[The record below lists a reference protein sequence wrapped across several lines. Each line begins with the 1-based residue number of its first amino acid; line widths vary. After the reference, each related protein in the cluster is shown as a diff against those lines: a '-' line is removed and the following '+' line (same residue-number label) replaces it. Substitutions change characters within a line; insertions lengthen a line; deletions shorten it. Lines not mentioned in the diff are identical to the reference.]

1 MALVFGYSD
10 TVGLGGSVLWL
21 GLVAVGALVV
31 VVHAFAEF
39 AADGVFTLLFELV
52 VSLEEVILLTIILDQ
67 AG

>member
-10 TVGLGGSVLWL
+10 TVGLGGSVLGL

-31 VVHAFAEF
+31 VVHALAEF

-52 VSLEEVILLTIILDQ
+52 VSLEEVILLAIILNQ